1 MVSVCIATYNGE
13 KFIREQIDSILSQLA
28 EEDEVIVSDDGSS
41 DNTVAILESFKDRRI
56 VIYRN
61 GFKNVVKNFEF
72 ALSKARG
79 DIIFLSDQDDI
90 WLPTKVEEVLEVFDK
105 KPDVT
110 LVFSNAFFKSPDE
123 NVNGTTFFGQRPP
136 LSLAHNLIRNHFLGC
151 TMAFRNILKDKIF
164 PFPQNLAMHDW
175 WIGLNHI
182 KYGKPFFIDESLV
195 EYRRHENTVTNGQRA
210 SIMTGLK
217 WRLNILKNLLK
228 R

>member
-13 KFIREQIDSILSQLA
+13 KFIKEQIQSILSQLS

-41 DNTVAILESFKDRRI
+41 DNTVAFLESFKDPRI

-72 ALSKARG
+72 AIRKAKG
-79 DIIFLSDQDDI
+79 NIIFLSDQDDI
-90 WLPTKVEEVLEVFDK
+90 WKEGKVSKILNKFDGHPEISLILTNADFK
-105 KPDVT
+105 SDNADIDGKP
-110 LVFSNAFFKSPDE
+110 FFKK
-123 NVNGTTFFGQRPP
+123 NPP
-136 LSLAHNLIRNHFLGC
+136 LTLAQNLIRNHFLGC
-151 TMAFRNILKDKIF
+151 TMAFRNINKDKIF

-182 KYGKPFFIDESLV
+182 KYGKPYFINESLV

-210 SIMTGLK
+210 SVKTGLK
-217 WRLNILKNLLK
+217 WRLDILENLLK